1 MEFYKVKKLLNK
13 DPKTLRE
20 DTLLSLD
27 YLRIINL
34 LKKKKLM
41 ENTSNHYD
49 VEDSLESVYLD
60 ADATQKMLDEK
71 ERLRRER
78 KDRQIGAEEQASA
91 AAMAGDLSLKED
103 TTDASVKAAKKAELK
118 DAQKLLQQ
126 FEKLSSNY
134 QKGN

>member
-1 MEFYKVKKLLNK
+1 
-13 DPKTLRE
+13 
-20 DTLLSLD
+20 
-27 YLRIINL
+27 
-34 LKKKKLM
+34 M